1 MQVIVTAMHRSGSS
15 LCTRLLSFMGI
26 HLGLGNALLPPQPDN
41 PKGFWE
47 RSDVQ
52 ILHDQVLGK
61 LNRSWYDIAEF
72 DLKAADEEVF
82 DFFKIGAKKIIRELE
97 TWRPWILKDPRI
109 CLFLP
114 WWRQLLEVPI
124 IVYVYRS
131 PLQVAKSLQKR
142 NNLPLSVGLS
152 LWEAYNIRA
161 LDACREL
168 PRTFVPFTLMVNEP
182 MATLTRVFSDL
193 QKFDVSGV
201 HPASEKEVKAFL
213 NSDLIHHQDIPEEE
227 YTFLTQSQK
236 RLWHFLEE
244 SAPMDR
250 CYGLSVSKL
259 ADDTLCH
266 HCDKEREI
274 SRLTLRLEGNERVN
288 EALNTEKGQQIKENE
303 SLRIE
308 QEHQRKEIENLHI
321 EKEALLGE
329 IEALKP
335 SLAEADQ
342 ALKEAREELSKKE
355 QALKTQQDNIDI
367 AQAEIQTVRQV
378 LDRHITG
385 RSPLSDAP
393 LSDAMDQF
401 ERQYKAAHESAQRN
415 YLAHERSEKAL
426 QEVYFSRTWR
436 WGRKLFGPPTSLY
449 KTCKRMVARSSVR
462 AGDPDTGVAP
472 VTLTTETESLPGLA
486 SPANA
491 LLFPG
496 AADGTETP
504 LSQLFSMFYPRPK
517 FPELDTRTIVDIII
531 PVYNGY
537 VLLSPLFKSIFEN
550 TTMPYQLIVVNDAST
565 DSRVTAYLET
575 LAQKNDAIRL
585 IVNEENL
592 GFVRSINLAAK
603 TAKHH
608 FVILNSDVTVPP
620 HWLERLMRPIWHL
633 PNVASATPFTN
644 AGTICSFPDFPNDG
658 ELFAG
663 LTADEIDRGF
673 AHVKPNECYF
683 QLPTGVGFC
692 MAVNKTVWDKI
703 GPFDAEA
710 FGDGYGEENDWC
722 LRAHAHAFTNVMVPN
737 LFVYHKHGGSFSD
750 RRKNDQLEKNLPQ
763 IHERYPSYSA
773 EVEKFVSRDPAR
785 DIRQWVMLLLSA
797 CRSARKVV
805 LIVDHQLGGGANLYR
820 RKLIESRNGK
830 SESFLILSYDFE
842 KGRYRIKYI
851 HDNIQP
857 VLVYLDEPGELL
869 GLMDYLPV
877 HEILINNL
885 VSYPDPVAM
894 LGVLHRIKSTQQAW
908 MIFCA
913 HDFFAICPSCNLLDE
928 NGTYCGVSGL
938 THCQSCIRENK
949 QVLEH
954 YRQIDM
960 SRWRQ
965 TWQNILDNC
974 DEILCFSKSS
984 LDIFSQVY
992 PQTDPEK
999 FVIRPHQVSD
1009 MRVVSCNGRRKKN
1022 IRTIGVIGSLSP
1034 HKGSRLVFQIN
1045 KHIAARKLGLRMV
1058 VIGDLPDSPEKDN
1071 GSRAGIIVTGRYQ
1084 RENLPAIMETY
1095 GVDMALIPS
1104 IWPETFSYVTE
1115 ECIQMGLPV
1124 AVFDLGAPAERVRSY
1139 DKGIV
1144 IDKIDPDAALDQI
1157 MAYLLP

>member
-1 MQVIVTAMHRSGSS
+1 MHRSGSS

-26 HLGLGNALLPPQPDN
+26 NLGPGNALLPPQPDN

-52 ILHDQVLGK
+52 ILHDQALEK

-82 DFFKIGAKKIIRELE
+82 DFFKIGAEKIIRELE
-97 TWRPWILKDPRI
+97 TWRPWVLKDPRI

-114 WWRQLLEVPI
+114 WWRQLLEAPI

-142 NNLPLSVGLS
+142 NNLPLSVGLA

-168 PRTFVPFTLMVNEP
+168 PLTFVPFTRMVNEP

-201 HPASEKEVKAFL
+201 HPASEKEVNAFL
-213 NSDLIHHQDIPEEE
+213 NSDLIHYQDIPEEEE

-244 SAPMDR
+244 GAPMDR
-250 CYGLSVSKL
+250 CCGLSVSKL
-259 ADDTLCH
+259 ADDTLYH
-266 HCDKEREI
+266 YCDKEREI
-274 SRLTLRLEGNERVN
+274 SSLTLRLEGNERVN
-288 EALNTEKGQQIKENE
+288 EALKTEKEQQMKENE

-335 SLAEADQ
+335 SLAEANQ
-342 ALKEAREELSKKE
+342 ALKA
-355 QALKTQQDNIDI
+355 QQDDIDI

-378 LDRHITG
+378 LYRYITG
-385 RSPLSDAP
+385 LPPLRDG
-393 LSDAMDQF
+393 MDQF
-401 ERQYKAAHESAQRN
+401 ERQYKAAHESAKRN
-415 YLAHERSEKAL
+415 YLAHQRSEKAL

-436 WGRKLFGPPTSLY
+436 WGRKLFGPPASLY
-449 KTCKRMVARSSVR
+449 KTCKRMVTRSSVR
-462 AGDPDTGVAP
+462 TGDPDTGAAP
-472 VTLTTETESLPGLA
+472 VTLTTDTESLPGLA

-491 LLFPG
+491 LSFPG

-504 LSQLFSMFYPRPK
+504 LSQLFSMFHRRPK

-537 VLLSPLFKSIFEN
+537 ALLSPLFKSIFEN
-550 TTMPYQLIVVNDAST
+550 TTMPYRLIVVNDAST

-575 LAQKNDAIRL
+575 LSQKNDAIRL
-585 IVNEENL
+585 IVNEKNL
-592 GFVRSINLAAK
+592 GFVRSINLAAQIA
-603 TAKHH
+603 THH

-644 AGTICSFPDFPNDG
+644 AGTICSFPDFPNDS

-663 LTADEIDRGF
+663 LTADEIDWGF
-673 AHVKPNECYF
+673 AHVKPDERYF
-683 QLPTGVGFC
+683 PLPTGVGFC
-692 MAVNKTVWDKI
+692 MAINRNVWDTI

-785 DIRQWVMLLLSA
+785 NIRQWVMLLLSA

-805 LIVDHQLGGGANLYR
+805 LIVDHQLGGGAHLYR
-820 RKLIESRNGK
+820 RKLVEDRSGHL
-830 SESFLILSYDFE
+830 ESFLILSYDFE
-842 KGRYRIKYI
+842 KGRYRLKYI
-851 HDNIQP
+851 HEDIDP
-857 VLVYLDEPGELL
+857 VRVYLDDPGELL

-877 HEILINNL
+877 HEIIINNM
-885 VSYPDPVAM
+885 VSYPDPLGM
-894 LGVLHRIKSTQQAW
+894 LGLLHRIKSSQQAR
-908 MIFCA
+908 MIFCT
-913 HDFFAICPSCNLLDE
+913 HDFFVICPSCNLLDE
-928 NGTYCGVSGL
+928 NGKYCGASDFK
-938 THCQSCIRENK
+938 HCQICIKRNE
-949 QVLEH
+949 QVLDP

-974 DEILCFSKSS
+974 DEILCFSNSS
-984 LDIFSQVY
+984 RDILSRVY

-1009 MRVVSCNGRRKKN
+1009 MRVVSRNGRRKKN
-1022 IRTIGVIGSLSP
+1022 IRTIGVIGFLSP
-1034 HKGSRLVFQIN
+1034 HKGSGLVFQIN
-1045 KHIAARKLGLRMV
+1045 KRIAARKLALRIV
-1058 VIGDLPDSPEKDN
+1058 VIGDLPDSSKPDSPEKDN

-1124 AVFDLGAPAERVRSY
+1124 AVFDLGAPAERVRKY

-1157 MAYLLP
+1157 MAYLEP